1 MPLDDQLGAVFLVAV
16 WVDWRVHHRTPPSSW
31 EVSVVADNRP
41 PLRYG
46 KEPYLVDRDGKH
58 RHFGTAVAL
67 AGAVRQVVEHPAVV
81 LLPAEAVRLVLWS

>member
-1 MPLDDQLGAVFLVAV
+1 MVAE
-16 WVDWRVHHRTPPSSW
+16 TLK
-31 EVSVVADNRP
+31 N
-41 PLRYG
+41 LRYG
-46 KEPYLVDRDGKH
+46 KEPYLVDRDGKR